1 MIFGKVLKKNP
12 SLRNKMVIQSKCGI
26 HRSETTHYDFS
37 KDYILSCVD
46 ASLGSSAMWFSGL
59 FAAAS
64 SGCTYG
70 TKRSGEAFDHFIPLA
85 R

>member
-1 MIFGKVLKKNP
+1 MFGKVLKKNP

-46 ASLGSSAMWFSGL
+46 ASLDRLQCGFLDYLLLHRPDALM
-59 FAAAS
+59 
-64 SGCTYG
+64 
-70 TKRSGEAFDHFIPLA
+70 EP
-85 R
+85 